1 MLSPKYREATYD
13 DKQRMKL
20 LCRLASRYPD
30 PELCNESIQVNSR
43 VFRILT
49 KYAKLLDIDE
59 DVTRTAI
66 RIMIRYLNKTYFTPK
81 RKSDAMR
88 SLAVVCISIAEK
100 WTDDPPYQRLYA
112 EYSQEIEVPTRYLKL
127 LEAHVLT
134 KLEWNVASIK
144 EDEAITALER
154 KLIRKLTKT
163 NKDALL
169 YRLLIVIELG
179 IHCVQKLCYLT
190 VQRLD
195 VAVVPD
201 AIDDK

>member
-1 MLSPKYREATYD
+1 MLSPKYREPICD

-20 LCRLASRYPD
+20 LCRLASKYPD
-30 PELCNESIQVNSR
+30 PELCKESIQVNSR

-49 KYAKLLDIDE
+49 KYAKLLDIHE
-59 DVTRTAI
+59 DVTRIAI

-81 RKSDAMR
+81 RISDAMR

-100 WTDDPPYQRLYA
+100 WIDDPPYQRLYA

-144 EDEAITALER
+144 EDETTAALER
-154 KLIRKLTKT
+154 KVIRKLTRT
-163 NKDALL
+163 NKHTLL
-169 YRLLIVIELG
+169 YRLRIVIELG
-179 IHCVQKLCYLT
+179 IHYIQELCYFT

-201 AIDDK
+201 TVDDK